1 MTTICTLFAH
11 FAHCFFMQCI
21 WPLCRAKSSSLNI
34 FNLILYCG
42 RSNDLYEMPN
52 TKRKHKASGSQSIAA
67 DTDTSIQIQLQQIQ
81 LQTAIDTF
89 ASDYIE
95 LCITDVQYID
105 CTRALMR
112 AQYISLYVYMH
123 VYICRCASLC
133 VYVCVYC
140 RTFAANNN
148 FKNELFGC
156 LSEIF
161 CSQLILI

>member
-11 FAHCFFMQCI
+11 FAHCFFVQCI

-112 AQYISLYVYMH
+112 AQYISLYVC
-123 VYICRCASLC
+123 VYVVYVCAC
-133 VYVCVYC
+133 VYVCLYVGVHSVC
-140 RTFAANNN
+140 VCVCV
-148 FKNELFGC
+148 LPHICG
-156 LSEIF
+156 
-161 CSQLILI
+161 